1 MSAFKQVLFTK
12 VCTRDACRA
21 MSGVAAAPPA
31 LSHLQPYLDRAE
43 ELRTS
48 SITVAYHLRVLAAS
62 AGLRHGSNAAAKA
75 YLLDLMDAIEAERGT
90 ARPAPTD
97 DGTVRRFAL
106 DLFHRAR
113 NSDKPDVMPSTAAR
127 NTALPRTSRA

>member
-1 MSAFKQVLFTK
+1 MS
-12 VCTRDACRA
+12 R
-21 MSGVAAAPPA
+21 GAAATPPA

-48 SITVAYHLRVLAAS
+48 STTVAYHLRVLAAS
-62 AGLRHGSNAAAKA
+62 AGLRHGSDAAAKA
-75 YLLDLMDAIEAERGT
+75 YLLGLMDAIEAERGA

-97 DGTVRRFAL
+97 DAAVRRFAL

-113 NSDKPDVMPSTAAR
+113 NSDKPDVMPSPHADWAVLE
-127 NTALPRTSRA
+127 APRVAQC

>member
-1 MSAFKQVLFTK
+1 
-12 VCTRDACRA
+12 
-21 MSGVAAAPPA
+21 MSGGRAAAAPPA

-62 AGLRHGSNAAAKA
+62 AGLRHGSDAAAKA
-75 YLLDLMDAIEAERGT
+75 YLLDLMDAIEAERGA
-90 ARPAPTD
+90 ARPSPTD
-97 DGTVRRFAL
+97 DAAVRRFAL

-113 NSDKPDVMPSTAAR
+113 NSDKPDVMPSTATR
-127 NTALPRTSRA
+127 NSLPRTSDT